1 MSDADKEQKLEP
13 TEEPSALEEGSVP
26 EERSELEEETVPE
39 EKSEPEEARVPEEEG
54 GLEEESVPEKI
65 SDQEEE
71 TGEYESLSGMA
82 IPAAEKPPKQRGN
95 GVAWLALLLSLVALA
110 AVGYTIS
117 LDWLAKDSGAD
128 DALAGFDSR
137 LSAAQ
142 EGISAMDARVAELDG
157 RDSDAEAEMD
167 ALRQDVDER
176 VRSLSSLPGRMSTL
190 ESAVAS
196 IAGVS
201 EGARDTWLLAEAEY
215 YMQIAN
221 AQLQLANNP
230 HLAALAL
237 GMADER
243 VLQLGDPAL
252 TEVRRA
258 ISDELAALDVMEKPD
273 IAGATLTLASLARVV
288 ESLPLASTAR
298 AADEKPHPD
307 DEEQSGVDRAWS
319 SMKSAMSGL
328 VKVTPPD
335 EATVSFLSPDA
346 EYFLRSNLALQLQSA
361 RLALLRGEQAV
372 FEQTLDDT
380 SALMS
385 QYFDSESAQVAS
397 AQETLA
403 EIRSSV
409 FTTSMPDISG
419 SLRLLRQY
427 RTVSESSQ

>member
-1 MSDADKEQKLEP
+1 MSDADKDQKIEP
-13 TEEPSALEEGSVP
+13 TEKDSALDEGHVP
-26 EERSELEEETVPE
+26 EENTELGEE
-39 EKSEPEEARVPEEEG
+39 RV
-54 GLEEESVPEKI
+54 LEEESVPEDKSELEEESASKDR
-65 SDQEEE
+65 SDPEEE
-71 TGEYESLSGMA
+71 TGEYESLSGLA
-82 IPAAEKPPKQRGN
+82 VPAAETAPKKRGN
-95 GVAWLALLLSLVALA
+95 GVAWLALLVSVIALA
-110 AVGYTIS
+110 AVAYTIS
-117 LDWLAKDSGAD
+117 REWLAIDGSAD
-128 DALAGFDSR
+128 DALTSFDNR

-142 EGISAMDARVAELDG
+142 DGVSAMGDRVAELDG
-157 RDSDAEAEMD
+157 RDDEAAAEID
-167 ALRQDVDER
+167 ALRQDLDDR
-176 VRSLSSLPGRMSTL
+176 VRGLSSLQGRMSTL
-190 ESAVAS
+190 ESSVAG

-201 EGARDTWLLAEAEY
+201 ESARNTWLLAEAEY

-230 HLAALAL
+230 QLATLAL

-252 TEVRRA
+252 TDVRRA

-288 ESLPLASTAR
+288 ESLPLANAAK
-298 AADEKPHPD
+298 AADEDPQPD

-319 SMKSAMSGL
+319 SMKSAMSDL

-335 EATVSFLSPDA
+335 EAKVAFVTPDA
-346 EYFLRSNLALQLQSA
+346 EYLLRSNLALQLQSA
-361 RLALLRGEQAV
+361 RLALLRGEQAI

-385 QYFDSESAQVAS
+385 QYFDSESTQVAG

-403 EIRSSV
+403 EIRSNV

-427 RTVSESSQ
+427 RTLSESSQ